1 MSPDRIG
8 DRSSFGIA
16 LAASQAEPIPQM
28 RSHMT
33 LTYSIA
39 ALALV
44 TFMGM
49 AMAEDKKA
57 EKVKSELDGIYTIV
71 SGQRASKEIPA
82 DHLTGSVVLFEG
94 DKVLGTDKDKKE
106 FFAAT
111 FKIDTST
118 TPHKIM
124 MVSTTQNKG
133 QKADGVIEIKGDTI
147 RLAYALPG
155 GETPTDF
162 RTEENQHYF
171 VMKKVKKPE

>member
-1 MSPDRIG
+1 MTPTYRI
-8 DRSSFGIA
+8 
-16 LAASQAEPIPQM
+16 
-28 RSHMT
+28 T
-33 LTYSIA
+33 

-44 TFMGM
+44 TFLGM

-57 EKVKSELDGIYTIV
+57 EKVKSELDGTYTIV
-71 SGQRASKEIPA
+71 SGERAGKEIPA
-82 DHLTGSVVLFEG
+82 DHFTGAIVMFEG

-106 FFAAT
+106 FFASS
-111 FKIDTST
+111 FKIDTSA

-133 QKADGVIEIKGDTI
+133 QKADGVIEVKGDTI

-162 RTEENQHYF
+162 KTKGEQHYF